1 MIDVRRIARQIE
13 RRENRAEEQPGAEFA
28 RHQVGV
34 LALPAQPRRLRQ
46 RLFHHGCGIDK
57 HLYIAARCGD
67 QPARQCFQPLL
78 DQVVIVV
85 ALGIDRNRA
94 AAALLQD
101 RQRVLIGPVIDAE
114 HDDGAHLGPQHPRIG
129 AALGVSAKPVHVAMA
144 AGLDKGVKMFSG
156 VADRGGIGDAD
167 GVEAE
172 RKGFV
177 CEGGMQ
183 ISGFDGPQHGCR
195 PREGGDP

>member
-1 MIDVRRIARQIE
+1 MIHVRRIARQIE
-13 RRENRAEEQPGAEFA
+13 RGEDGAEEQPGAEFA
-28 RHQVGV
+28 RHQIGV

-46 RLFHHGCGIDK
+46 RLFHHGGGIDK
-57 HLYIAARCGD
+57 HLYLAAGCGD
-67 QPARQCFQPLL
+67 QPARQRLQPLL
-78 DQVVIVV
+78 DQIVIVV
-85 ALGIDRNRA
+85 ALGIDRDRA

-101 RQRVLIGPVIDAE
+101 RQRVLVGPVIDAE

-129 AALGVSAKPVHVAMA
+129 AALGSSAKPVHVAVA
-144 AGLDKGVKMFSG
+144 ASFDKDVKMFSG

-177 CEGGMQ
+177 CEV
-183 ISGFDGPQHGCR
+183 GF
-195 PREGGDP
+195 